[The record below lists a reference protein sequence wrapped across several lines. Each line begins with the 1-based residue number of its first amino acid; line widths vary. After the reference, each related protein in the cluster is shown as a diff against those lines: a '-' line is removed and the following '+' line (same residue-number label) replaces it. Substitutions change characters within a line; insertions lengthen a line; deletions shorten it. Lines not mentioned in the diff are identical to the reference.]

1 MNKRTNISTGVKWED
16 IVGYSRAV
24 KIGDRVLVSGTTAIE
39 NGEIIGTGDYYI
51 QTRTILTKI
60 EKALISA
67 GSKLEEVVRTRIYV
81 LDISKWEEV
90 GKAHGEFFGKIKPA
104 STMVQISALVDP
116 QMLVEIE
123 AEAVIMT

>member
-1 MNKRTNISTGVKWED
+1 MSKRTNISTGVKWED

-24 KIGDRVLVSGTTAIE
+24 KVGNRVLVSGTTAVE
-39 NGEIIGTGDYYI
+39 DGEIIGIGDYYI

-67 GSKLEEVVRTRIYV
+67 GSKLEDVVRTRIYV

-104 STMVQISALVDP
+104 STMVQISGLVDP

-123 AEAVIMT
+123 AEAVIMP

>member
-1 MNKRTNISTGVKWED
+1 MIKRTNISTGVKWED

-24 KIGDRVLVSGTTAIE
+24 KVGDRVLVSGTTSIE
-39 NGEIIGTGDYYI
+39 NGEIVGIGDYYI
-51 QTRTILTKI
+51 QTGTILTKI
-60 EKALISA
+60 EKALITA
-67 GSKLEEVVRTRIYV
+67 GSKLEDVVRTRIYV

-104 STMVQISALVDP
+104 STMVEISALVDP